1 MFFASLLQLF
11 FFLAGSAHPA
21 PESLSVPQT
30 ASAAAAPSVEIIS
43 GVESSLQMVF
53 NHSLPVATVSK
64 SFGPRR
70 IPSESLGILTSAE
83 SALIVDERT
92 WSVLFDKNT
101 SERRP
106 LASITK
112 LMTGLVVLDEGLE
125 PSRRVVIQKSD
136 YRAGGI
142 IHVFNG
148 EETTMQDLWMLALIP
163 SDNVA
168 AAALVRATGLSQEEF
183 VARMNAKAVEL
194 GMANTTFVEPT
205 GISELNTSTAAD
217 VALLLQ
223 EAMRHVEITDAV
235 RRPVYTFEPFNKKG
249 VRTARSTN
257 ELLTSFVNRD
267 PYAVVGGKTGFTYE
281 AGYCLAVVIDG
292 PNPADNVIVV
302 LMGAPSNDDRFQE
315 VKGLVDWAYANYE
328 W

>member
-1 MFFASLLQLF
+1 MFFSSLLQLF
-11 FFLAGSAHPA
+11 FFMTGATGPSASTLPA
-21 PESLSVPQT
+21 PEPVV
-30 ASAAAAPSVEIIS
+30 ASASQM
-43 GVESSLQMVF
+43 ESFAGFEEGLQLAF
-53 NHSLPVATVSK
+53 HHSLPVATSQP

-70 IPSESLGILTSAE
+70 IPSDSLGILTNAQ
-83 SALIVDERT
+83 SALVLDERT

-101 SERRP
+101 AQERS

-112 LMTGLVVLDEGLE
+112 LMTALVVLDEGLD
-125 PSRRVVIQKSD
+125 PARRVIIQKTD

-142 IHVFNG
+142 IHVFSG
-148 EETTMQDLWMLALIP
+148 EEVTMQDLWMLSLIP

-168 AAALVRATGLSQEEF
+168 VAAMVRATGLSTEEF
-183 VARMNAKAVEL
+183 VARMNAKAVEI
-194 GMANTTFVEPT
+194 GMEHARFVEPT
-205 GISELNTSTAAD
+205 GISEENHASAYD

-235 RRPVYTFEPFNKKG
+235 RRPIYTFEPLNKKG
-249 VRTARSTN
+249 VRTARTTN
-257 ELLTSFVNRD
+257 ELLKSFVNSE
-267 PYAVVGGKTGFTYE
+267 PYTVIGGKTGFTYE

-302 LMGAPSNDDRFQE
+302 LMGAPSNNDRFQE
-315 VKGLVDWAYANYE
+315 VKGLVDWVYANYQ

>member
-11 FFLAGSAHPA
+11 FFLAGGAQPA
-21 PESLSVPQT
+21 PVSLSAPQT

-43 GVESSLQMVF
+43 GVESSLQMAF
-53 NHSLPVATVSK
+53 NHSLPVATASK

-142 IHVFNG
+142 IHLFNG

-194 GMANTTFVEPT
+194 GMVHTTFVEPT

-235 RRPVYTFEPFNKKG
+235 RRPIYTFEPFNKKG